1 MLCKLLKIFC
11 ELAKQSG
18 KNMLRIVFLNKAAS
32 SDFISYGLQMKHVT
46 QINNI

>member
-18 KNMLRIVFLNKAAS
+18 KNMLRIE
-32 SDFISYGLQMKHVT
+32 FINQATPHLIVLPMDYK
-46 QINNI
+46 